1 MSPLSNPAN
10 DDVEIEV
17 NRLSIMPIA
26 ELRDRWRAVFKS
38 EPPKAFGPDL
48 LRRSL
53 AQKLQEDAFGGL
65 PPAARKL
72 LNQLIAQ
79 SAKSNGKIVMPRRI
93 KPGAI
98 LVREWKGKTH
108 RIAVLKEG
116 FAFEGKPYS
125 SLSEVA
131 RLITGARWNGP
142 RFFGLRDDK
151 DARS

>member
-1 MSPLSNPAN
+1 MPTTTN
-10 DDVEIEV
+10 DMVELEV
-17 NRLSIMPIA
+17 QRLSAMPIA
-26 ELRDRWRAVFKS
+26 ELRMRWRTTFKS

-53 AQKLQEDAFGGL
+53 AQKIQEDAHGGL
-65 PPAARKL
+65 PPATRKL
-72 LNQLIAQ
+72 LNQLVAQ
-79 SAKSNGKIVMPRRI
+79 SVKSNGKIVMPRRI

-108 RIAVLKEG
+108 RIVVLKEG
-116 FAFEGKPYS
+116 FAFEGRPYS

-142 RFFGLRDDK
+142 RFFGLRNDK
-151 DARS
+151 GAAS

>member
-1 MSPLSNPAN
+1 MSISTK
-10 DDVEIEV
+10 DQIETEIA
-17 NRLSIMPIA
+17 RIATMPIA
-26 ELRDRWRAVFKS
+26 ELRRRWRATFNA

-65 PPAARKL
+65 APATRRL

-79 SAKSNGKIVMPRRI
+79 NAKNSSKIVLSRRI

-98 LVREWKGKTH
+98 LVREWKGRTH
-108 RIAVLKEG
+108 RITALKEG

-125 SLSEVA
+125 SLSEIA

-142 RFFGLRDDK
+142 RFFGMRDAK
-151 DARS
+151 DSRS

>member
-1 MSPLSNPAN
+1 MIPAAN
-10 DDVEIEV
+10 DNVEVEV
-17 NRLSIMPIA
+17 SRLSTMAIG
-26 ELRDRWRAVFKS
+26 ELRSRWVATFKS
-38 EPPKAFGPDL
+38 NPPKAFGPDL
-48 LRRSL
+48 LRRAL
-53 AQKLQEDAFGGL
+53 AQKLQEDAYGGL
-65 PPAARKL
+65 PAATQKL
-72 LNQLIAQ
+72 LNQLMAQ
-79 SAKSNGKIVMPRRI
+79 SAKSNGKIVIPRRI

-142 RFFGLRDDK
+142 RFFGLRNDK
-151 DARS
+151 DASA

>member
-1 MSPLSNPAN
+1 MNKAAS
-10 DDVEIEV
+10 DDIEV
-17 NRLSIMPIA
+17 EVKRLSTMPIV
-26 ELRDRWRAVFKS
+26 ELRVRWRAAFKAD
-38 EPPKAFGPDL
+38 PPKAFGPDL

-53 AQKLQEDAFGGL
+53 AQKLQEDAYGGL
-65 PPAARKL
+65 PSATRKL
-72 LNQLIAQ
+72 LNQLITQ
-79 SAKSNGKIVMPRRI
+79 SAKNNGKIVMPRRI

-98 LVREWKGKTH
+98 LVREWQGKTH

-142 RFFGLRDDK
+142 RFFGLRNNK
-151 DARS
+151 DAAP